1 MNLEAAA
8 ACDSTSFSRHFEG
21 STSSSFVSIQLLS
34 FSEAALTVDQRSV
47 LHFAAESGSAVATAV
62 LLGNAAREF
71 GATVVSDRGACNAV
85 RMIWMFMA
93 QRLKIVFST

>member
-1 MNLEAAA
+1 M
-8 ACDSTSFSRHFEG
+8 
-21 STSSSFVSIQLLS
+21 
-34 FSEAALTVDQRSV
+34 
-47 LHFAAESGSAVATAV
+47 ATAV

-71 GATVVSDRGACNAV
+71 GATVSDRGACNAV